1 MMRFLVGRVLQT
13 VLSMLVV
20 ISIVFVLTRLS
31 GNPIH
36 LLLDVNATERDQEI
50 LTRYLGLDQPL
61 PVQYAIYVKNLA
73 RGDLGQSILS
83 RRPVAEHIW
92 ERLPATVE
100 LGFVAMFLSVLIGV
114 PLGVYSAVR
123 RGGIMDGAA
132 RVFAVLGQ
140 SMPTF
145 WLGLMLILFFGVVL
159 GVLPAGGRGG
169 LLHLIL
175 PAFTLGYFTSA
186 AILRLTRSA
195 MLEVLGSDYIKFA
208 RLKGLHEQVVLWK
221 HGLKNALLP
230 VVTFAVMLFVQFL
243 GGAVV
248 TETVFAWPGLGRLI
262 LESITTRDY
271 PIVQAGVLV
280 LSALYLTG
288 NLFVDVL
295 YSYLNPLLQHPRGAR
310 LRRALSAL
318 PRSAEPHRR
327 RHHPEADSPGVDGA
341 RRRKPPARD
350 RSLRTR
356 RAQPGRPRQPHLA
369 DRVPRGDRRGGHARH
384 GPRPDLRLPRRRR
397 RQRADAADRHRAVA
411 PDGLDRGRAGGG
423 LRAELSQRHPGHCA
437 LALAALRA
445 PDPWRDSG
453 DQGAGL
459 RRARDRGRTLERLDH
474 PAAHLPQRGADLA
487 GHLHPAGGL
496 RDPPGGHVELSRR
509 RCPAPESCLGPDD
522 RRWPRVPGDGLVDL
536 VLSGDRNALDGS
548 GRQPD
553 GRLAARL
560 SRSKAQA
567 GGRAR
572 GRAGRAGTRAGGA
585 RRRASG
591 GARRRGSCRRRVAS
605 PDLEATQTLRILG
618 GNGMK

>member
-1 MMRFLVGRVLQT
+1 MVRFLVGRVLQT

-159 GVLPAGGRGG
+159 GLLPAGGRGG
-169 LLHLIL
+169 LEHLIL

-262 LESITTRDY
+262 LEAITTRDY

-295 YSYLNPLLQHPRGAR
+295 YSYLNPRI
-310 LRRALSAL
+310 RRA
-318 PRSAEPHRR
+318 
-327 RHHPEADSPGVDGA
+327 GA
-341 RRRKPPARD
+341 
-350 RSLRTR
+350 
-356 RAQPGRPRQPHLA
+356 
-369 DRVPRGDRRGGHARH
+369 
-384 GPRPDLRLPRRRR
+384 
-397 RQRADAADRHRAVA
+397 
-411 PDGLDRGRAGGG
+411 
-423 LRAELSQRHPGHCA
+423 
-437 LALAALRA
+437 
-445 PDPWRDSG
+445 
-453 DQGAGL
+453 
-459 RRARDRGRTLERLDH
+459 
-474 PAAHLPQRGADLA
+474 
-487 GHLHPAGGL
+487 
-496 RDPPGGHVELSRR
+496 
-509 RCPAPESCLGPDD
+509 
-522 RRWPRVPGDGLVDL
+522 
-536 VLSGDRNALDGS
+536 
-548 GRQPD
+548 
-553 GRLAARL
+553 
-560 SRSKAQA
+560 
-567 GGRAR
+567 
-572 GRAGRAGTRAGGA
+572 
-585 RRRASG
+585 
-591 GARRRGSCRRRVAS
+591 
-605 PDLEATQTLRILG
+605 
-618 GNGMK
+618 